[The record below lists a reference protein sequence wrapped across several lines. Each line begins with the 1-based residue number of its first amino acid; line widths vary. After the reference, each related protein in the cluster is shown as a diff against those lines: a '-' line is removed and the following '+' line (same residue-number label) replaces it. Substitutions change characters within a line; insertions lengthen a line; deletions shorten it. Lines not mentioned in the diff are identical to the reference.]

1 VKERKD
7 KMLTWAITWLTYKM
21 MDKGY
26 PEVPI
31 IVFLSANFC
40 DVAIVALAVNVVEKV
55 IIGT

>member
-1 VKERKD
+1 
-7 KMLTWAITWLTYKM
+7 MLTWAITWLTYKM